1 MAKLIIVAGASG
13 AGKTYLLET
22 VQDLDSSIKSIKKLS
37 DREPRHY
44 ETNNGR
50 LASDLEFVD
59 SRSEITNKCQ
69 YRYIYANNMYGIK
82 KEDIDDILKRG
93 QNPVLIVRSCDTILK
108 IKRDYPEAIVLYL
121 QSGLSGADLERK
133 LEEQGRCDIDIRT
146 RMDRLS
152 QDFHDYLIHMGKNIF
167 DYVLI
172 NYFDN
177 TLSEQ
182 IQFVLQTELDDVNA
196 PNCAFVIMSFNP
208 ELKEIFEALQ
218 LAGEIGNVKIKRIDE
233 KRGDYVITEEIINHI
248 KKASLIICDLTEE
261 RPNVYFELGYARAIG
276 KKIILCAKEGT
287 KLHFDVKQNHFICY
301 KSSIGLQNQIIK
313 ELKAYF
319 PRAAD

>member
-1 MAKLIIVAGASG
+1 MA
-13 AGKTYLLET
+13 
-22 VQDLDSSIKSIKKLS
+22 DLMSYHLCG
-37 DREPRHY
+37 EAFGEY
-44 ETNNGR
+44 T
-50 LASDLEFVD
+50 LASTSQLMDMA
-59 SRSEITNKCQ
+59 T
-69 YRYIYANNMYGIK
+69 
-82 KEDIDDILKRG
+82 G
-93 QNPVLIVRSCDTILK
+93 QWS
-108 IKRDYPEAIVLYL
+108 
-121 QSGLSGADLERK
+121 
-133 LEEQGRCDIDIRT
+133 
-146 RMDRLS
+146 
-152 QDFHDYLIHMGKNIF
+152 
-167 DYVLI
+167 
-172 NYFDN
+172 
-177 TLSEQ
+177 
-182 IQFVLQTELDDVNA
+182 
-196 PNCAFVIMSFNP
+196 
-208 ELKEIFEALQ
+208 KEIFEALQ